1 MKASNEGLIK
11 RKILNELLEDDEKL
25 AFNQL
30 LETDETFNQ
39 DYNKAQSLADY
50 IADESLFN
58 FRDKLDDISSQFRQ
72 NEVKKRTIPIK
83 RMYTIASIAASIIIL
98 FGSYIF
104 LQRQQKIEDL
114 FQSYYDVD
122 EVYLNTRSGNSTT
135 TDLLEQ
141 GLMLF
146 EKDKYQESINYF
158 DQLPT
163 SVTALYYSGV
173 AHMEI
178 EEYEVAI
185 FKFDQVIVGYLNVFH
200 DQAQWYKGLCLMKQE
215 KLSDAKDIFTRIS
228 LSESYYKG
236 KATELTKK
244 LN

>member
-1 MKASNEGLIK
+1 MKASHEGLIK
-11 RKILNELLEDDEKL
+11 KKILNDLADNELKEFNRLLDTNE
-25 AFNQL
+25 AFA
-30 LETDETFNQ
+30 Q
-39 DYNKAQSLADY
+39 DYLMAQSLAGY
-50 IADESLFN
+50 VADEKLFDFRNKLHHMSAKFRKKDMKQRSL
-58 FRDKLDDISSQFRQ
+58 
-72 NEVKKRTIPIK
+72 PIR
-83 RMYTIASIAASIIIL
+83 RMYTIASVAASIIIL
-98 FGSYIF
+98 FGTYLYF
-104 LQRQQKIEDL
+104 QRQQKIEDL

-141 GLMLF
+141 GLLLF

-173 AHMEI
+173 AHMELD
-178 EEYEVAI
+178 EYEVAI
-185 FKFDQVIVGYLNVFH
+185 FKFDQVIVSYLNVFH

-215 KLSDAKDIFTRIS
+215 KLNDAKDVFTVIS
-228 LSESYYKG
+228 HSESYYKG
-236 KATELTKK
+236 KAKELTKK